1 MFSTIYVHE
10 VKTWFKKPLF
20 YIYAAI
26 IFLLSLLLSATAVGV
41 FDSDSVTVTSSVKL
55 NGAVGIYGL
64 LGLFAVL
71 TYLLIPS
78 IIGGT
83 IQRDFKNNMHNVL
96 YSYPISKWNYL
107 LAKFSAGMTMTLLI
121 IIASLIGLTLGFYLP
136 GANADMIGPF
146 KIMNY
151 VQPFLLYIIPNV
163 FFYGAIVFAITAF
176 LRNVN
181 IGFMF
186 ILVMVILQFAAQS
199 SVTSMDDTYWVEL
212 LEPTG
217 DSATYAQIKYWTPEE
232 QSTQLIPVTG
242 TLLYNRLI
250 WLGISL
256 LVFFG
261 VLFAFNFSQ
270 NPSSLSLAKKKSQ
283 RVTKR
288 NFGTIEK
295 VVMPPAT
302 QDLSFWGQ
310 LKTSWII
317 AKSDIAY
324 IVKGWPFIIIAT
336 VAFAFSLLTMLITGQ
351 QYGTDILPKTWVML
365 QFAGGIF
372 STFAYLLIYLY
383 TGLIMDRAKA
393 AHINQLVDATPTK
406 NWTML
411 LSKFIAMVVMVATLL
426 LIVVLS
432 GMIIQ
437 AYNGF
442 FEFEIPL
449 YLFDLYII
457 NIWDFIPWI
466 LMSLLIH
473 TLIKNKWVGL
483 IVLLV
488 LALGIPP
495 LLGAIG
501 VEQSQF
507 IFNQGAGSPSPSD
520 MNGYGSGLPRYFTY
534 RVYWIL
540 FSIALFALAIV
551 FYRRGMGT
559 NVKERLAIAKSRF
572 STSIIAT
579 IAVSLIGF
587 FAIGGYIWK
596 VNNVDNEQISGKEQ
610 EEMRVNYEKE
620 LSKFAKVPQP
630 RLVAVNSFMD
640 IFPDTRDF
648 KAGATYTLI
657 NQTDVAIDTLHVN
670 YPDRPN
676 TIELDR
682 ETEIVYDQEDY
693 DYRMYQ
699 FEKPLQPGDT
709 LIMKFT
715 LENKPNTFF
724 DNNSPVVD
732 NGTFIN
738 NGIFPSIGYS
748 EQGEIR
754 NTQIREKYDLPP
766 KDRLPAPD
774 APGARDNN
782 YIGGNSDWIDFE
794 ATVST
799 SNDQIAIAPG
809 YLIKEW
815 EEDGRKYFHYK
826 MDSKILNFYAFL
838 SGRYEVLRDKHDG
851 VKLEIYYHPD
861 HDYNVDRMMN
871 GLKDGLD
878 YYNANYTPYQHRQAR
893 IIEFPRTG
901 GGFAQAFPNTIPFS
915 EAIGFIADVDDEDP
929 DGVDYAFS
937 VTAHELAH
945 QWWAHQVIGANAKG
959 ATLLS
964 ESLSEYSSLKVLEK
978 TNGKEQMRRFLKDA
992 MDGYLL
998 GRTVEQIK
1006 ENPLMYNENQ
1016 QYIHYQKGSL
1026 VLYAMSDYLGEKKF
1040 NNVVKRFAEKYQF
1053 KGAPYPVATEF
1064 VDDIRAVTPDSL
1076 QYLVNDMFET
1086 ITLYNN
1092 KVNDAT
1098 YQELPDGK
1106 FLVTIDAQVIKYRSD
1121 EKGKSVYKNRA
1132 GDSLSFTPE
1141 GKTRA
1146 LKSLPLADYI
1156 EVGVFGEEN
1165 EETGKEKVLYLKKM
1179 KVSEI
1184 SNSFDIIVDEKPVEA
1199 GIDPY
1204 NKLIDRNSDDNRSR
1218 LSEKV
1223 ASKASEE

>member
-1 MFSTIYVHE
+1 
-10 VKTWFKKPLF
+10 
-20 YIYAAI
+20 
-26 IFLLSLLLSATAVGV
+26 
-41 FDSDSVTVTSSVKL
+41 
-55 NGAVGIYGL
+55 
-64 LGLFAVL
+64 
-71 TYLLIPS
+71 
-78 IIGGT
+78 
-83 IQRDFKNNMHNVL
+83 
-96 YSYPISKWNYL
+96 
-107 LAKFSAGMTMTLLI
+107 
-121 IIASLIGLTLGFYLP
+121 
-136 GANADMIGPF
+136 MI
-146 KIMNY
+146 
-151 VQPFLLYIIPNV
+151 
-163 FFYGAIVFAITAF
+163 
-176 LRNVN
+176 
-181 IGFMF
+181 
-186 ILVMVILQFAAQS
+186 ILQIAAQS
-199 SVTSMDDTYWVEL
+199 SIPTMDDSYWVEL

-232 QSTQLIPVTG
+232 QSTQLIPLEG

-256 LVFFG
+256 MVFAG
-261 VLFAFNFSQ
+261 VLFGFNFSQ
-270 NPSSLSLAKKKSQ
+270 NPSSLSLARKKSQ
-283 RVTKR
+283 RVTKK

-295 VVMPPAT
+295 VIMPTAR
-302 QDLSFWGQ
+302 QDLSFFGQ

-317 AKSDIAY
+317 AKSDISY
-324 IVKGWPFIIIAT
+324 IVKGWPFIIIGS

-351 QYGTDILPKTWVML
+351 QYGTDILPKTWLML

-372 STFAYLLIYLY
+372 STFSYLLIYLY
-383 TGLIMDRAKA
+383 SGLIMDRAKA

-406 NWTML
+406 NWTLL
-411 LSKFIAMVVMVATLL
+411 LSKFIAMLFMVATILF
-426 LIVVLS
+426 IVILS
-432 GMIIQ
+432 GIIIQ
-437 AYNGF
+437 SYNGF
-442 FEFEIPL
+442 FEFELPL
-449 YLFDLYII
+449 YLFDLYVI

-495 LLGAIG
+495 LLSAIG
-501 VEQSQF
+501 VQQSQF
-507 IFNQGAGSPSPSD
+507 IFNQGAGAPSPSD
-520 MNGYGSGLPRYFTY
+520 MNGYGSGLARYFTY

-540 FSIALFALAIV
+540 LGIALFALSV
-551 FYRRGMGT
+551 LFYRRGMGT
-559 NVKERLAIAKSRF
+559 NMMERFAFAKARLSK
-572 STSIIAT
+572 SLIGIL
-579 IAVSLIGF
+579 AVSLIGF

-596 VNNVDNEQISGKEQ
+596 VNNVDNKQTSGKEQ

-620 LSKFAKVPQP
+620 LSKFAKTPQP
-630 RLVAVNSFMD
+630 RLVAVNTFMD
-640 IFPDTRDF
+640 VFPETRDF
-648 KAGATYTLI
+648 KAGATYTLV
-657 NQTDVAIDTLHVN
+657 NQTNVTIDTLHVN
-670 YPDRPN
+670 YPDRPT
-676 TIELDR
+676 TIDLDR

-699 FEKPLQPGDT
+699 FKNPLQPGDT

-715 LENKPNTFF
+715 TENKPNTFF

-738 NGIFPSIGYS
+738 NFIFPSIGYND
-748 EQGEIR
+748 QGEIR
-754 NTQIREKYDLPP
+754 NTQIREKYNLPP
-766 KDRLPAPD
+766 KDRLPDPD

-799 SNDQIAIAPG
+799 SSDQIAIAPG
-809 YLIKEW
+809 YLMKEW

-838 SGRYEVLRDKHDG
+838 SGRYDVKREEHDG
-851 VKLEIYYHPD
+851 IKLEIYYHPD
-861 HDYNVDRMMN
+861 HIYNVDRMMN

-878 YYNANYTPYQHRQAR
+878 YYNDNYTPYQHKQVR

-915 EAIGFIADVDDEDP
+915 EAIGFIADVDDD
-929 DGVDYAFS
+929 DNDNVDYPFS

-978 TNGKEQMRRFLKDA
+978 TNGKEQMRKFLKVA
-992 MDGYLL
+992 MDGYLM

-1040 NNVVKRFAEKYQF
+1040 NNVIKRFAEKYQF

-1076 QYLVNDMFET
+1076 QYLITDMFET
-1086 ITLYNN
+1086 ITLYDN
-1092 KVNDAT
+1092 KVKEASYT
-1098 YQELPDGK
+1098 ELPDGNY
-1106 FLVTIDAQVIKYRSD
+1106 LVSIDAIVTKYRAD
-1121 EKGKSVYKNRA
+1121 EKGKSVYKNKA

-1146 LKSLPLADYI
+1146 LQSLPLADYI
-1156 EVGVFGEEN
+1156 EVGIFGEED
-1165 EETGKEKVLYLKKM
+1165 EETGIEKVLYLKKI
-1179 KVSEI
+1179 KVTDI
-1184 SNSFDIIVDEKPVEA
+1184 SNTFDIVVDSKPVEA

-1204 NKLIDRNSDDNRSR
+1204 NKLIDRNSEDNRTS
-1218 LSEKV
+1218 LSEKKS
-1223 ASKASEE
+1223 SKKEE

>member
-1 MFSTIYVHE
+1 MFSTIYIHE
-10 VKTWFKKPLF
+10 LKTWFKQPLF
-20 YIYAAI
+20 YIYTVVL
-26 IFLLSLLLSATAVGV
+26 FLLSVTISAIAVGV
-41 FDSDSVTVTSSVKL
+41 FDSDNVTVTSAIKL
-55 NGAVGIYGL
+55 NGAVGIYSL
-64 LGLFAVL
+64 LGFFAIL
-71 TYLLIPS
+71 SYLLIPS

-96 YSYPISKWNYL
+96 YSYPLTKWNYL
-107 LAKFSAGMTMTLLI
+107 LAKFGAGMTMSILVV
-121 IIASLIGLTLGFYLP
+121 IASLIGITIGFYLP
-136 GANADMIGPF
+136 GANEELVGPF

-151 VQPFLLYIIPNV
+151 LQPFLVYIIPNI

-186 ILVMVILQFAAQS
+186 VLVMIILQLAAQS
-199 SVTSMDDTYWVEL
+199 SVPTMDDSYWVEL

-232 QSTQLIPVTG
+232 QSTQLIPVEG

-256 LVFFG
+256 LVFTG
-261 VLFAFNFSQ
+261 VLFGFNFSQ
-270 NPSSLSLAKKKSQ
+270 NPSSLSLFRKKSQ
-283 RVTKR
+283 RVTKK

-295 VVMPPAT
+295 VVMPTAR
-302 QDLSFWGQ
+302 QDLSFFGQ

-317 AKSDIAY
+317 AKSDISY
-324 IVKGWPFIIIAT
+324 IVIGWPFIIIGS

-365 QFAGGIF
+365 EFAGGIF
-372 STFAYLLIYLY
+372 SVFSYLLIFLY
-383 TGLIMDRAKA
+383 SGLIMDRAKA
-393 AHINQLVDATPTK
+393 AHLNQLVDATPTK
-406 NWTML
+406 NWTLL
-411 LSKFIAMVVMVATLL
+411 LSKFIAMLFMVATIL
-426 LIVVLS
+426 LIVILS
-432 GMIIQ
+432 GIIIQ
-437 AYNGF
+437 SYNGF
-442 FEFEIPL
+442 FEFELPL
-449 YLFDLYII
+449 YFFDLYVI

-488 LALGIPP
+488 LAIGIPP

-501 VEQSQF
+501 VQQSQF

-520 MNGYGSGLPRYFTY
+520 MNGYGSGLARYFTY
-534 RVYWIL
+534 RVYWFL
-540 FSIALFALAIV
+540 LGIALFALSV
-551 FYRRGMGT
+551 LFYRRGMDT
-559 NVKERLAIAKSRF
+559 NVMERFAFAKARLSKSLIAIL
-572 STSIIAT
+572 
-579 IAVSLIGF
+579 AVSLIGF

-596 VNNVDNEQISGKEQ
+596 VNNVDNKQISGKEQ

-620 LSKFAKVPQP
+620 LSKFAKTPQP
-630 RLVAVNSFMD
+630 RLVAVNTFMD
-640 IFPDTRDF
+640 VFPDTRDF
-648 KAGATYTLI
+648 KAGATYTFV
-657 NQTDVAIDTLHVN
+657 NQTNITIDTLHVN
-670 YPDRPN
+670 YPDRPT
-676 TIELDR
+676 TIDLDR

-699 FEKPLQPGDT
+699 FKNPLQPGDT

-715 LENKPNTFF
+715 TENKPNTFF

-738 NGIFPSIGYS
+738 NSIFPSIGYND
-748 EQGEIR
+748 QGEIR
-754 NTQIREKYDLPP
+754 NTQIRKKYNLPP
-766 KDRLPAPD
+766 KDRLPEPD

-809 YLIKEW
+809 YLMKEW
-815 EEDGRKYFHYK
+815 EEDGRKYFYYK

-838 SGRYEVLRDKHDG
+838 SGRYDVRREKHNG
-851 VKLEIYYHPD
+851 IKLEIYYHPD
-861 HDYNVDRMMN
+861 HIYNVDRMMN

-878 YYNANYTPYQHRQAR
+878 YYNDNYTPYQHKQVR

-915 EAIGFIADVDDEDP
+915 EAIGFIADVDDD
-929 DGVDYAFS
+929 DNDNVDYPFS

-978 TNGKEQMRRFLKDA
+978 TNGKEQMRKFLKVS

-1040 NNVVKRFAEKYQF
+1040 NNVIKRFAEKYQF

-1076 QYLVNDMFET
+1076 QYLITDMFET
-1086 ITLYNN
+1086 ITLYDN
-1092 KVNDAT
+1092 KVKKANYT
-1098 YQELPDGK
+1098 ELPDGK
-1106 FLVTIDAQVIKYRSD
+1106 YLVSIDAVVTKYRAD
-1121 EKGKSVYKNRA
+1121 EKGKSVYKNMS

-1141 GKTRA
+1141 GRNRA
-1146 LKSLPLADYI
+1146 LQSLPLADYI
-1156 EVGVFGEEN
+1156 EVGVFGEED
-1165 EETGKEKVLYLKKM
+1165 EKTGIEKVLYLKKM
-1179 KVSEI
+1179 KITDI
-1184 SNSFDIIVDEKPVEA
+1184 SNTFDIVVDSKPVEA

-1204 NKLIDRNSDDNRSR
+1204 NKLIDRNSDDNRS
-1218 LSEKV
+1218 LLNEK
-1223 ASKASEE
+1223 KNNN

>member
-1 MFSTIYVHE
+1 MFSTIYIHE

-20 YIYAAI
+20 YIYAGVLFA
-26 IFLLSLLLSATAVGV
+26 LSLLLSATAVGV
-41 FDSDSVTVTSSVKL
+41 FDSDNVTVTSAIKL

-96 YSYPISKWNYL
+96 YSYPLTKWNYL
-107 LAKFSAGMTMTLLI
+107 LAKFSAGFTMTLLV
-121 IIASLIGLTLGFYLP
+121 IIASLLGLTLGFYLP
-136 GANADMIGPF
+136 GANEELVGPF

-151 VQPFLLYIIPNV
+151 LQPFLLYIIPNV

-176 LRNVN
+176 LRNIN

-186 ILVMVILQFAAQS
+186 VLVMVILQFAAQS
-199 SVTSMDDTYWVEL
+199 SVTTMDDPYWVEL
-212 LEPTG
+212 MEPTG

-232 QSTQLIPVTG
+232 QSTQLIPIEG

-250 WLGISL
+250 WLGIAL
-256 LVFFG
+256 IVFFSI
-261 VLFAFNFSQ
+261 LFAFNFSQ
-270 NPSSLSLAKKKSQ
+270 NPSSISLAKKKSQ

-288 NFGTIEK
+288 NFGTITK

-302 QDLSFWGQ
+302 QDTSFLGQ
-310 LKTSWII
+310 LKTAWVI
-317 AKSDIAY
+317 AKSDISY

-393 AHINQLVDATPTK
+393 AHIHQLIDATPTK

-411 LSKFIAMVVMVATLL
+411 LSKFIAMIVMVATLL
-426 LIVVLS
+426 LIVILS

-442 FEFEIPL
+442 FEFELPL
-449 YLFDLYII
+449 YLFDLYVI

-466 LMSLLIH
+466 LMSILIH
-473 TLIKNKWVGL
+473 TLIKNKWLGL
-483 IVLLV
+483 ITLLV

-495 LLGAIG
+495 LLNAIG

-507 IFNQGAGSPSPSD
+507 VFNQGAGSPSPSD
-520 MNGYGSGLPRYFTY
+520 MNGYGSGLARYFTY
-534 RVYWIL
+534 RLYWIL
-540 FSIALFALAIV
+540 LGIALFALSV
-551 FYRRGMGT
+551 LFYRRGMGT
-559 NVKERLAIAKSRF
+559 NISERFAFAKARLSKSLVSIMAI
-572 STSIIAT
+572 
-579 IAVSLIGF
+579 SLVGF

-596 VNNVDNEQISGKEQ
+596 VNNIDNEPISGKEQ
-610 EEMRVNYEKE
+610 EELRVNYEKE
-620 LSKFAKVPQP
+620 LSKYSKVPQP
-630 RLVAVNSFMD
+630 RLVAVNTFMD

-657 NQTDVAIDTLHVN
+657 NQTEFAIDTLHVN
-670 YPDRPN
+670 YPDRPTEIN
-676 TIELDR
+676 LDR
-682 ETEIVYDQEDY
+682 ETDIVYDQEDY
-693 DYRMYQ
+693 DYRMYE
-699 FEKPLQPGDT
+699 FRSPLQPGDT

-715 LENKPNTFF
+715 TQNEPNTFF
-724 DNNSPVVD
+724 ENNSPVVD
-732 NGTFIN
+732 NGTFIDN
-738 NGIFPSIGYS
+738 FIFPSIGYN

-754 NTQIREKYDLPP
+754 NTQVRLKYGLPP
-766 KDRLPAPD
+766 KDRLPYPD

-799 SNDQIAIAPG
+799 SSDQIAIAPG

-815 EEDGRKYFHYK
+815 EKDGRKYFNYK
-826 MDSKILNFYAFL
+826 MDSKIVNFYAFL
-838 SGRYEVLRDKHDG
+838 SGRYEVKREEHEG

-861 HDYNVDRMMN
+861 HVYNVDRMMN

-878 YYNANYTPYQHRQAR
+878 YYNKNYTPYQHRQAR

-915 EAIGFIADVDDEDP
+915 EAIGFIADVDTENNE
-929 DGVDYAFS
+929 GVDYPFS

-1040 NNVVKRFAEKYQF
+1040 NDVVKRFAEKYQF

-1086 ITLYNN
+1086 ITLYDNSAR
-1092 KVNDAT
+1092 KGT
-1098 YQELPDGK
+1098 YRELPNGK
-1106 FLVTIDAQVIKYRSD
+1106 YLVTLDARVIKYRSD

-1132 GDSLSFTPE
+1132 GDSISFTP
-1141 GKTRA
+1141 KDRKRA
-1146 LKSLPLADYI
+1146 LQSLPLADYI

-1165 EETGKEKVLYLKKM
+1165 EETGVNKVLYLKKL
-1179 KVSEI
+1179 KVTDI
-1184 SNSFDIIVDEKPVEA
+1184 PNSFDIVVDSKPVEA
-1199 GIDPY
+1199 GIDPF
-1204 NKLIDRNSDDNRSR
+1204 NKLIDRNSDDNRIA
-1218 LSEKV
+1218 LSENTSANK
-1223 ASKASEE
+1223 ED

>member
-1 MFSTIYVHE
+1 MFSIIFKHE
-10 VKTWFKKPLF
+10 IKNWFKKPIF
-20 YIYAAI
+20 YIYAGVLFIMA
-26 IFLLSLLLSATAVGV
+26 LLLSALAVGV
-41 FDSDSVTVTSSVKL
+41 FDSGGSVTVTSAIKL

-64 LGLFAVL
+64 LGFFAIL

-83 IQRDFKNNMHNVL
+83 IQRDFKDNMHNVL
-96 YSYPISKWNYL
+96 YSYPITKANYL
-107 LAKFSAGMTMTLLI
+107 LAKFSAGMVITLLV
-121 IIASLIGLTLGFYLP
+121 IIASLIGTTLGFYLP
-136 GANADMIGPF
+136 GANADLLGPF

-151 VQPFLLYIIPNV
+151 LQPFLVYIIPNV
-163 FFYGAIVFAITAF
+163 FFYGAIVFTITAF

-186 ILVMVILQFAAQS
+186 VLVMVILQFAAQS
-199 SVTSMDDTYWVEL
+199 SLPNMDNTFWIEL

-217 DSATYAQIKYWTPEE
+217 DSATFNQIKYWTPEE
-232 QSTQLIPVTG
+232 QSTQLIPITG

-256 LVFFG
+256 LVFIS
-261 VLFAFNFSQ
+261 VLFRFSFSQ
-270 NPSSLSLAKKKSQ
+270 NPSTLSLIKAKAQ
-283 RVTKR
+283 RVVKK

-295 VVMPPAT
+295 IELPKIT
-302 QDLSFWGQ
+302 QNLSFIGQ
-310 LKTSWII
+310 LKTAWIV

-324 IVKGWPFIIIAT
+324 IIKGWPFIIIAS
-336 VAFAFSLLTMLITGQ
+336 VSFAFSLLTMLITGQ

-383 TGLIMDRAKA
+383 TGLVMDRAKA
-393 AHINQLVDATPTK
+393 AHANQLVDTTPTK
-406 NWTML
+406 NWAL
-411 LSKFIAMVVMVATLL
+411 LFSKFIAITVMIATLL
-426 LIVVLS
+426 LIVILS
-432 GMIIQ
+432 GVVIQ
-437 AYNGF
+437 AYNGY
-442 FEFEIPL
+442 FEFELPL
-449 YLFDLYII
+449 YLVDLYVI

-473 TLIKNKWVGL
+473 TLIKNKWLGL
-483 IVLLV
+483 ITLLV
-488 LALGIPP
+488 LALGLPP
-495 LLGAIG
+495 LLNAIG
-501 VEQSQF
+501 VQESQF

-534 RVYWIL
+534 RLYWIL
-540 FSIALFALAIV
+540 FSVVLFVLAIV
-551 FYRRGMGT
+551 FYRRGMGST
-559 NVKERLAIAKSRF
+559 IKERFTFAKARF
-572 STSIIAT
+572 TKP
-579 IAVSLIGF
+579 LIGVVTLCLLGF
-587 FAIGGYIWK
+587 FTIGGYIWK
-596 VNNVDNEQISGKEQ
+596 VNNVDNIRTTGKER
-610 EEMRVNYEKE
+610 EERRVNYEKE
-620 LSKFAKVPQP
+620 LGKFYKVPQP
-630 RLVAVNSFMD
+630 RLVAVNTFMD
-640 IFPDTRDF
+640 IFPKTRDY
-648 KAGATYTLI
+648 KAGATFTLI
-657 NQTDVAIDTLHVN
+657 NQTEVAIDTLHVN
-670 YPDRPN
+670 YPNRPN

-682 ETEIVYDQEDY
+682 ATEIVYDQEDY

-699 FEKPLQPGDT
+699 FSKPLEPGDT
-709 LIMKFT
+709 LIMT
-715 LENKPNTFF
+715 VTTNSKPNTFF
-724 DNNSPVVD
+724 DNNSPVVY
-732 NGTFIN
+732 NGTFISNLN
-738 NGIFPSIGYS
+738 NGIFPTIGYS
-748 EQGEIR
+748 DQGELR
-754 NTQIREKYDLPP
+754 NPQLRKKYNLPP

-774 APGARDNN
+774 VAGARDNN

-838 SGRYEVLRDKHDG
+838 SGRYEVKRDEHDG

-861 HDYNVDRMMN
+861 HDYNVDRMMK
-871 GLKDGLD
+871 GLKEGLD
-878 YYNANYTPYQHRQAR
+878 YFNGNYTQYQHRQAR

-915 EAIGFIADVDDEDP
+915 EAIGFIADVDDENQDA
-929 DGVDYAFS
+929 VDFPFS

-978 TNGKEQMRRFLKDA
+978 TNGKSQMRKFLKDA

-1053 KGAPYPVATEF
+1053 KGAPYPVSTEF
-1064 VDDIRAVTPDSL
+1064 VEDIKAVTPDSL
-1076 QYLVNDMFET
+1076 QYVVKDMFET
-1086 ITLYNN
+1086 ITLYRNRVMKAESKALDNGKYEVEIEFQVSKYRNNDKGKRYYGEKIGDTLSYKTESMKRPILSVILNDYIEIGVFGEDDEELYLEKRHITEINN
-1092 KVNDAT
+1092 K
-1098 YQELPDGK
+1098 
-1106 FLVTIDAQVIKYRSD
+1106 IKIVVD
-1121 EKGKSVYKNRA
+1121 KK
-1132 GDSLSFTPE
+1132 P
-1141 GKTRA
+1141 
-1146 LKSLPLADYI
+1146 I
-1156 EVGVFGEEN
+1156 EVGV
-1165 EETGKEKVLYLKKM
+1165 
-1179 KVSEI
+1179 
-1184 SNSFDIIVDEKPVEA
+1184 
-1199 GIDPY
+1199 DPY
-1204 NKLIDRNSDDNRSR
+1204 NKLIDTNSGDNRR
-1218 LSEKV
+1218 GL
-1223 ASKASEE
+1223 